1 MSAINWQLNYDI
13 RYLMF
18 LITPNYLSQDTEF
31 DSRKNKCKTSI
42 LGVKVSELVS
52 CMRDTHHL
60 ATIFSYYF
68 LRNYTFYYIFYTW
81 VFLFRIRTNQKE
93 FTKNQNL
100 LSQLMKKQ
108 GWKPLYW
115 NTAGRVNN
123 VKFPA
128 PLKAASYVEF
138 WSHRMHLIFKQW
150 IMR

>member
-52 CMRDTHHL
+52 CMRATHHL
-60 ATIFSYYF
+60 LYFHIIF
-68 LRNYTFYYIFYTW
+68 LETNYVYIFYTW

-138 WSHRMHLIFKQW
+138 WSHRMHFKQW

>member
-68 LRNYTFYYIFYTW
+68 LRNYVYVYIFYTW
-81 VFLFRIRTNQKE
+81 VFFLEYVQTKKNLQKTRISWVSWWRNKGE
-93 FTKNQNL
+93 NHFTGIRLVELIMSNFQL
-100 LSQLMKKQ
+100 LLR
-108 GWKPLYW
+108 PLHTW
-115 NTAGRVNN
+115 NFGRIECIWFSNN
-123 VKFPA
+123 G
-128 PLKAASYVEF
+128 
-138 WSHRMHLIFKQW
+138 
-150 IMR
+150 